1 MKRGEIVM
9 KNVTFRDRS
18 YLRYSTIQFNE
29 SKQKIMSTMRE
40 LLQTKLDL
48 FEKTIQIAYM
58 KMLDYALKKHFD
70 QIQLPI
76 DIEDMF
82 FEYNQTIKN
91 GIPILNKL
99 IDQLNHKQVSE
110 ETMQSMNEIFNHQV
124 KMTKRITEKELSIE
138 RLEIV
143 YNHLL
148 NVPYY
153 LESDLDIDSL
163 PNQNVKNI
171 KFKDEPIREIST
183 YDLTKNRNFYETGA

>member
-1 MKRGEIVM
+1 M

>member
-124 KMTKRITEKELSIE
+124 KMTKRITGKEMSIE